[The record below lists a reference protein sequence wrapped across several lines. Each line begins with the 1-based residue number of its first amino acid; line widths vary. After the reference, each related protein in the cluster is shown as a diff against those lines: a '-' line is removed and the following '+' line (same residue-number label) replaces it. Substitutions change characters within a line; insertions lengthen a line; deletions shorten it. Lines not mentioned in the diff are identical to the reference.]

1 MDELTDQQREI
12 LRFERQW
19 WKYAGAKDQAVRE
32 KFGMSGVRYAQVVNA
47 LIDMPGA
54 EVVEPVTVRRLR
66 RLRDSRRRV
75 RSGQHSASC

>member
-19 WKYAGAKDQAVRE
+19 WKWQGAKDQSVRE
-32 KFGMSGVRYAQVVNA
+32 KFGMSGIRYAQVVNA

-54 EVVEPVTVRRLR
+54 EVVEPSTVRRLR

-75 RSGQHSASC
+75 RSGRRSASC

>member
-19 WKYAGAKDQAVRE
+19 WKWQGAKEEAVRE

-47 LIDMPGA
+47 LIDTPGA

-66 RLRDSRRRV
+66 RLREARRGVRGSRV
-75 RSGQHSASC
+75 H